1 MTKSVK
7 SNFSDDS
14 LSDIFDIERI
24 TKSVKNSNILRYLL
38 IFLLMFTLL
47 GGLFT
52 LYFNFTGQE
61 YELE

>member
-14 LSDIFDIERI
+14 LSDIFDISKI
-24 TKSVKNSNILRYLL
+24 TKSVKNNNILRYLL

-61 YELE
+61 DELE

>member
-14 LSDIFDIERI
+14 LSDIFDIEKI
-24 TKSVKNSNILRYLL
+24 TKSVKNNNILRYLL
-38 IFLLMFTLL
+38 IFLLMFTLF

-61 YELE
+61 DELE

>member
-1 MTKSVK
+1 MTKSVR

-14 LSDIFDIERI
+14 LSDIFDIEKI

-61 YELE
+61 DELE

>member
-14 LSDIFDIERI
+14 LSDIFDIEKI

-61 YELE
+61 DELE

>member
-14 LSDIFDIERI
+14 LSDIFDIEKI
-24 TKSVKNSNILRYLL
+24 TKSVKNNNILRYLL
-38 IFLLMFTLL
+38 IFLLIFTLL

-61 YELE
+61 DELE

>member
-61 YELE
+61 DELE